1 MNAHFEPLSGI
12 VRVFADGYSYGDS
25 YEWAATCR
33 FLDPNKVEI
42 LGVTTPMT
50 PGIWRAIVERF
61 GEMGVETIVFVRKR
75 GGVDKVHEV
84 KTGAHPS

>member
-1 MNAHFEPLSGI
+1 MNAHFEPLCGV

-25 YEWAATCR
+25 YEWCATCR
-33 FLDPNKVEI
+33 FLNPKKVEI

-50 PGIWRAIVERF
+50 PGVWRAIVERF

-84 KTGAHPS
+84 KTGAHRS